1 MKQHSFILAAAIAAA
16 LASTPGLLQAQAAT
30 AGSASTVLGA
40 HEARQVTQTVT
51 NSDLVVIPHTHPR
64 VVAQA
69 ISSTSLPASTAMSHL
84 QLILR
89 RSALRTAQMEAG
101 IANQH
106 NPRSGQFQH
115 WLTPQQFGEA
125 FGVTDGDIA
134 AVTSW
139 L

>member
-1 MKQHSFILAAAIAAA
+1 MKQHSFILGAAIAAA
-16 LASTPGLLQAQAAT
+16 LASAPGLLQAQTAT

-40 HEARQVTQTVT
+40 HEARRVTQTIT

-69 ISSTSLPASTAMSHL
+69 ISSTSLPASAAMSHL

-125 FGVTDGDIA
+125 
-134 AVTSW
+134 
-139 L
+139 